1 MLLSRFWY
9 VLLGLLLGAAFFLLS
24 IASSMYNRSGLR
36 ARAEALASDA
46 QVVSWYLRDDAR
58 QRSAQ
63 LIPFALDQDIAKNL
77 QRSSESEAKV
87 PLDARAKLAEVLKRV
102 SAQIPKELAF

>member
-9 VLLGLLLGAAFFLLS
+9 VLLGLLLGTMVFLLHV
-24 IASSMYNRSGLR
+24 ASSMYNRAGLR
-36 ARAEALASDA
+36 FRSEGLSADV

-63 LIPFALDQDIAKNL
+63 LIQFALRAL
-77 QRSSESEAKV
+77 KV
-87 PLDARAKLAEVLKRV
+87 LRC
-102 SAQIPKELAF
+102 Q